1 MLSRLHRSPYALALS
16 VLMHAGAMGVLV
28 QWPSAS
34 LDNPLPVV
42 QEVVMIELPP
52 PEPDPLEEASFK
64 DASPDDLWVP
74 EPPAPAPTNTPSRAY
89 MDAPPAPSAEKWAQA
104 SSYRLKNSKRY
115 RHTWSQQVRSMMGT
129 AFEGPDQ
136 GSVRFEIEIAP
147 DGSLTRL
154 DTLWSTSP
162 KAEALARA
170 AVASMPPLP
179 PTPTG
184 QPLVFRKTISFQP
197 FATDVPP
204 LYKDDCLP
212 DPPRFRN
219 PYAWDG
225 KSAQGPAAQPTAVTL
240 DPQDYEECLKQL
252 PEDSIEA
259 EVADDRRQLE
269 RWRSPQL
276 GN

>member
-1 MLSRLHRSPYALALS
+1 
-16 VLMHAGAMGVLV
+16 
-28 QWPSAS
+28 
-34 LDNPLPVV
+34 
-42 QEVVMIELPP
+42 
-52 PEPDPLEEASFK
+52 
-64 DASPDDLWVP
+64 
-74 EPPAPAPTNTPSRAY
+74 
-89 MDAPPAPSAEKWAQA
+89 
-104 SSYRLKNSKRY
+104 
-115 RHTWSQQVRSMMGT
+115 MMGT

-136 GSVRFEIEIAP
+136 GSVRFEIEIAS

-154 DTLWSTSP
+154 ETLWSTSP

-170 AVASMPPLP
+170 AVDSMPPLP

-212 DPPRFRN
+212 DPPVFRN

-225 KSAQGPAAQPTAVTL
+225 KSAQGPAVQPSAAEL
-240 DPQDYEECLKQL
+240 DPDEYEECLKQL

-259 EVADDRRQLE
+259 EAANDRRQLE
-269 RWRSPQL
+269 RWRSPHL
-276 GN
+276 EN

>member
-1 MLSRLHRSPYALALS
+1 MLSRLQRSRYALAVSL
-16 VLMHAGAMGVLV
+16 LLHAGAMGLLVL
-28 QWPSAS
+28 WPSTS
-34 LDNPLPVV
+34 VDNSVPSV

-52 PEPDPLEEASFK
+52 PEPAPIKEAFIE
-64 DASPDDLWVP
+64 DAPDDLMP
-74 EPPAPAPTNTPSRAY
+74 EPPAPAFAPTDTPSRAY
-89 MDAPPAPSAEKWAQA
+89 MDAPPAPNAAEWEQA

-115 RHTWSQQVRSMMGT
+115 RYTWSQQVRSMMGT

-154 DTLWSTSP
+154 ETLWSTSP

-170 AVASMPPLP
+170 AVDSMPPLP

-184 QPLVFRKTISFQP
+184 QPLVYRKTISFQP

-212 DPPRFRN
+212 DPPVFRN

-225 KSAQGPAAQPTAVTL
+225 KSAQGPAVQPSAAEL
-240 DPQDYEECLKQL
+240 DPDEYEECLKQL

-259 EVADDRRQLE
+259 EAANDRRQLE
-269 RWRSPQL
+269 RWRSPHL
-276 GN
+276 EN

>member
-1 MLSRLHRSPYALALS
+1 MLSRLQRSHYAVVLS
-16 VLMHAGAMGVLV
+16 VLLHVGVIGFLV
-28 QWPSAS
+28 VWPTVSFHK
-34 LDNPLPVV
+34 PVPEV
-42 QEVVMIELPP
+42 PEVVMIELPL
-52 PEPDPLEEASFK
+52 PEPLPVEEASFE
-64 DASPDDLWVP
+64 DASTDDLWLP

-89 MDAPPAPSAEKWAQA
+89 MDAPPAPSAEEWAQA

-115 RHTWSQQVRSMMGT
+115 RYTWSQQVRSMMGT

-154 DTLWSTSP
+154 ETLWSTSP

-170 AVASMPPLP
+170 AVANMPPLP

-225 KSAQGPAAQPTAVTL
+225 KSAQGPAVQPTAEKF
-240 DPQDYEECLKQL
+240 DPEAYEECLKQL

-259 EVADDRRQLE
+259 EAADDRRQLE
-269 RWRSPQL
+269 RWRSPHL

>member
-1 MLSRLHRSPYALALS
+1 MLSRLQRSRYALVVSL
-16 VLMHAGAMGVLV
+16 LLHAGAITWWVL
-28 QWPSAS
+28 WPSAS
-34 LDNPLPVV
+34 VDNSVPSV

-52 PEPDPLEEASFK
+52 PEPAPIEEAFID
-64 DASPDDLWVP
+64 DASDDLMP
-74 EPPAPAPTNTPSRAY
+74 KLPTPTPTNTPSRAY
-89 MDAPPAPSAEKWAQA
+89 MDAPPAPSAAEWEQA

-115 RHTWSQQVRSMMGT
+115 RYTWSQQVRSMMGT

-154 DTLWSTSP
+154 ETLWSTSP

-225 KSAQGPAAQPTAVTL
+225 KSPQGPAVQPTAATL

-259 EVADDRRQLE
+259 EAADDRRQLE
-269 RWRSPQL
+269 RWRSPHL
-276 GN
+276 EN